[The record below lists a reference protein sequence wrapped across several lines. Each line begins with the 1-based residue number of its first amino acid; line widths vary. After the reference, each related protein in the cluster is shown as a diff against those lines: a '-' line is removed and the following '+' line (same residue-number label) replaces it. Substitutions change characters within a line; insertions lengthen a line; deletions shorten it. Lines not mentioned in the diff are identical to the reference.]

1 MNQET
6 RQHLKTVDLS
16 VYNAEITQFEE
27 RLKLRNLARSTFV
40 NYLACLKIFLAWCVL
55 TLSSKPADRINYD
68 DFRSFL
74 HFLSTDD
81 LEPRT
86 INVYIATLKQFR
98 YLIQG
103 EGWNRYEIQFLRYDQ
118 TLPKVPGTQQA
129 QAIIRGSRLC
139 NLRTY
144 LLVCLLFST
153 GIRISEACALT
164 YGDLIRDKLLI
175 HIHPGKGRSDRYV
188 PLLAELLKVFEAYCR
203 ETIQACQ
210 KAGLSGLNKDSVI
223 FRMNDG
229 ITPANTNFLRR
240 DFAKALNNAITV
252 KEHFTPHSCRHFFA
266 LQIYLQKKDLILVK
280 ELLGHRFLN
289 ATEVYLRL
297 AAAQGMIQDGYTNP
311 LLLCLEQRKQHE

>member
-6 RQHLKTVDLS
+6 RQQLKAIDLS

-27 RLKLRNLARSTFV
+27 RLKLRNLATSTFT
-40 NYLACLKIFLAWCVL
+40 NYLACLKIFLAWCIL
-55 TLSSKPADRINYD
+55 ALSSKPADRISYD
-68 DFRSFL
+68 DFRAFL
-74 HFLSTDD
+74 RFLNSGD

-118 TLPKVPGTQQA
+118 TLPKIPSPQQA
-129 QAIIRGSRLC
+129 LAIIEGSRVC
-139 NLRTY
+139 HLRTH

-175 HIHPGKGRSDRYV
+175 HIRPGKGRSDRYV
-188 PLLAELLKVFEAYCR
+188 PLLVQLLKVFEAYCR

-210 KAGLSGLNKDSVI
+210 KAGLAGLNKDSVI
-223 FRMNDG
+223 FRMDDG

-240 DFAKALNNAITV
+240 DFAKALSNAWSV

-297 AAAQGMIQDGYTNP
+297 AAAQGLIQDGYTNP
-311 LLLCLEQRKQHE
+311 LLLCLEQREQHE